1 MLEQKID
8 RLKDEIQALKRLAVA
23 FSGGTDS
30 AFLLR
35 MCTDTLG
42 KNNVLAI
49 TADFEGLS
57 KKDLEES
64 RRFTKELGLQH
75 KIVKLTVL
83 DILDVANNPPNR
95 CYYCKKKILSV
106 IISAANSRGYDNV
119 VEGSNISDTADFRP
133 GMRAIEEIGIKS
145 PLKSA
150 GLTKEEIREAS
161 KKLKL
166 STWNKPSAACL
177 FSRIPYG
184 EKITLEKIKR
194 VSDAEEI
201 LSAEGFGQ
209 FRVRSHG
216 DLARIEVLP
225 EEINKF
231 LERNFRDKITHEFRR
246 LGFKYVTIDLDGYR
260 IGSMNDELK
269 EEDKLFWKK
278 N

>member
-35 MCTDTLG
+35 VCTDTLG

-83 DILDVANNPPNR
+83 DIPDVANNPPNR
-95 CYYCKKKILSV
+95 CYYCKKKILSA

>member
-8 RLKDEIQALKRLAVA
+8 RLKNEIHRLKRLAVA

-30 AFLLR
+30 AFLLKI
-35 MCTDTLG
+35 CTDTLG

-49 TADFEGLS
+49 TADFEGFS
-57 KKDLEES
+57 KRDLEES
-64 RRFTKELGLQH
+64 QRFTKELGLQH

-83 DILDVANNPPNR
+83 DISDIANNPPNR
-95 CYYCKKKILSV
+95 CYYCKKKLLSAV
-106 IISAANSRGYDNV
+106 ISAANGKGYDNV
-119 VEGSNISDTADFRP
+119 VEGSNISDTGDFRP
-133 GMRAIEEIGIKS
+133 GMRAIEEMGVKS

-150 GLTKEEIREAS
+150 GLTKEEIREALR
-161 KKLKL
+161 KLKL
-166 STWNKPSAACL
+166 STWSKPSAACL
-177 FSRIPYG
+177 FSRFPYG

-201 LSAEGFGQ
+201 LSAEGFSQ
-209 FRVRSHG
+209 LRVRSHG

-231 LERNFRDKITHEFRR
+231 LERTFRDKITHEFRR

-260 IGSMNDELK
+260 IGSMNDELI